1 MVAEDEA
8 LTEEKIL
15 GDMNAK
21 TLVDAFGDTVRDEK
35 TATKDEKLNDIEVE
49 TWVEAL
55 ARRLTKE
62 KVWDI
67 KPTVHNVKGEIEKP
81 RHLSKECLK

>member
-1 MVAEDEA
+1 MIAEDEA

-62 KVWDI
+62 K
-67 KPTVHNVKGEIEKP
+67 G
-81 RHLSKECLK
+81 